1 MKLANLGEEI
11 VERSRDKER
20 KTSKGIKMMR
30 ENSAFQ
36 TDMYIFV
43 CLYIL
48 MYIYIYIFTQFLI
61 RIRPSFGV
69 SEKSK

>member
-11 VERSRDKER
+11 VKRSRDKER

-48 MYIYIYIFTQFLI
+48 MYIYIYIYIYAISNQNKAKLWC
-61 RIRPSFGV
+61 
-69 SEKSK
+69 